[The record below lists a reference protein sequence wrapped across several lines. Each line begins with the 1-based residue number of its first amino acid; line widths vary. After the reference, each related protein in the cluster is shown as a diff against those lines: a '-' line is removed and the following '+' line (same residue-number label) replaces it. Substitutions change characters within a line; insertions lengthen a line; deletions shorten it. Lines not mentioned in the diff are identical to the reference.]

1 MNGVFKHVIDKVGVR
16 LHEISED
23 TEHLEVLFLL
33 VIKGIE
39 RHIVCV
45 DVHFGQGVVQLL
57 PIHNDLVIPFF
68 YFFLF
73 LLKTFQ
79 LFIDL
84 VFHHLE
90 QILLLN
96 LELLNDPGK

>member
-1 MNGVFKHVIDKVGVR
+1 MDGVFEHVIDEIGVG
-16 LHEISED
+16 LHKISED
-23 TEHLEVLFLL
+23 TKHLKIFFLL

-39 RHIVCV
+39 SHIVCV
-45 DVHFGQGVVQLL
+45 DVHFGQSVVQLL
-57 PIHNDLVIPFF
+57 SIHNDLVISFL

-84 VFHHLE
+84 VFHHLK

-96 LELLNDPGK
+96 L